1 MKNMKNDLTATTKFG
16 ESVVWR
22 VACKLHLRPCLNPV
36 DVKLGDNEALVTA
49 EAYGAKVQE
58 ADVLREVNAV
68 LADINHDL
76 PENSYLD
83 LSSIGISYVYGSP
96 VYECKVAIT
105 IACYCNSDF

>member
-1 MKNMKNDLTATTKFG
+1 M
-16 ESVVWR
+16 
-22 VACKLHLRPCLNPV
+22 
-36 DVKLGDNEALVTA
+36 KLGDNEALVTA

-58 ADVLREVNAV
+58 ADVQRVAAAV
-68 LADINHDL
+68 LADVNRDL
-76 PENSYLD
+76 PDNSHLE